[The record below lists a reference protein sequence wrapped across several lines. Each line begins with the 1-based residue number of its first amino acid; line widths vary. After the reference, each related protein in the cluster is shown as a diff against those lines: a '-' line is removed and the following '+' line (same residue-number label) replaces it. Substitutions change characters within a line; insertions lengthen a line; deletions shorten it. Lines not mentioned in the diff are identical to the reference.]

1 MAGSAKEKGTPT
13 HATSITPASPAN
25 SPGPREKDRPK
36 TPDQNDRHAPQ
47 SSPRKTVEGGKETCA
62 PKNVLS
68 PSSPSS
74 RLVRSKTA
82 SPLAKS
88 NKEKPKRT
96 RLSSIVSYSSSDD
109 QETEEETEEQQREAR
124 INFELSKFNKA
135 AAHLASVAGSKLGT
149 TTSQPL
155 RNTVGGGEGQSTMNT
170 SVSPALR
177 NNSTVANTDS
187 TPTTTMAASST
198 EGSIQAHAP
207 RDSQTRPV
215 ANPGSSNASLTTGP
229 VQMQTPYQPSGTT
242 ISQGS
247 RADQSVR
254 PSTAEPTQ
262 IQSTQSVISNP
273 NNSMDMPPQAVVTR
287 VGREPSGDAP
297 LPGYFTTNLA
307 SSVSVTPIN
316 NPQNGSSLNEII
328 SNTHAFT
335 LPPGIAMGTVEAARW
350 IIEEEKRKLS
360 TLHASAIASGARPAP
375 RTLHSAPSTPDRNP
389 KQANGVKEFAERW
402 RGWDPQRQMDIL
414 KLLFQNTK
422 SDIKGQ
428 VITLAK
434 EFMKP
439 TNTGGDNMPKDTHR
453 NQRQD
458 NGTQTSTDPI
468 TVQSIKSLVPN
479 APATSKSL
487 DREAMMKADEALIDA
502 VLEAEARKMK
512 KNPLKRS
519 RYNFELDEEEDVW
532 EVDEVIE
539 KRVRHE
545 YFVSFKNRGLEAQK
559 WVTANSWPNPREARR
574 KLEEKAKEAFGEPV
588 VVGLPAVKEAFGEP
602 VVVGLPSV
610 KEAFGEPV
618 VAGLPS
624 VKDIPEEPLRATT
637 PDNPRPTDDSEIASV
652 LSGPSSLASPPTKR
666 RPGRPRKDS
675 PQNTKNENSTPVT
688 GKRPRGRPPK
698 NQMSSSASTPVIQKE
713 PEQPLPKSGT
723 KDIWEISDDSS

>member
-13 HATSITPASPAN
+13 RATSTTPASPAI
-25 SPGPREKDRPK
+25 SPGRREKETLK

-47 SSPRKTVEGGKETCA
+47 SSLRKTVEGGKETRA

-68 PSSPSS
+68 PSPSS
-74 RLVRSKTA
+74 RLARSKTA

-88 NKEKPKRT
+88 SKEKPKRT

-124 INFELSKFNKA
+124 MNFELSKFEKA
-135 AAHLASVAGSKLGT
+135 AAHFASVAGSKSGT
-149 TTSQPL
+149 TPPKPRDKEISSALTTSVSKPL
-155 RNTVGGGEGQSTMNT
+155 SNTVSGGEGQSTMNT

-177 NNSTVANTDS
+177 NNSMVANTDS

-198 EGSIQAHAP
+198 KCSIQAHTL
-207 RDSQTRPV
+207 RDSPIRPV

-229 VQMQTPYQPSGTT
+229 VQMQTSYQPSGTMT
-242 ISQGS
+242 RQGS
-247 RADQSVR
+247 RADQSIR
-254 PSTAEPTQ
+254 PTAAEPAQ
-262 IQSTQSVISNP
+262 IQSNQSVIPNP
-273 NNSMDMPPQAVVTR
+273 TNNMDMPPQAVVTR
-287 VGREPSGDAP
+287 VGGEPSGGAT

-307 SSVSVTPIN
+307 SSASVTPIH
-316 NPQNGSSLNEII
+316 NPPNGSSMNEVA
-328 SNTHAFT
+328 SNTPAFA
-335 LPPGIAMGTVEAARW
+335 LPPGIVMGTFEAAKW
-350 IIEEEKRKLS
+350 FIEEKRHLS
-360 TLHASAIASGARPAP
+360 TLHASAIAFGVRPAP
-375 RTLHSAPSTPDRNP
+375 RTLHSAPSTPNRNP

-402 RGWDPQRQMDIL
+402 SGWDPQRQMDIL

-422 SDIKGQ
+422 SDVKEQ

-439 TNTGGDNMPKDTHR
+439 SNTGEDNMPKDTHGI
-453 NQRQD
+453 QRQD
-458 NGTQTSTDPI
+458 NGTQTSNVPI
-468 TVQSIKSLVPN
+468 TVHSIKSLVPN
-479 APATSKSL
+479 APANSKSL
-487 DREAMMKADEALIDA
+487 DLEAMMKADEALIDA
-502 VLEAEARKMK
+502 VVEAEARKMK
-512 KNPLKRS
+512 ENPLKRS

-545 YFVSFKNRGLEAQK
+545 YLVSFKNRGLEAQQ
-559 WVTANSWPNPREARR
+559 WVTANSWQNPREARR
-574 KLEEKAKEAFGEPV
+574 RLEEKA
-588 VVGLPAVKEAFGEP
+588 
-602 VVVGLPSV
+602 

-624 VKDIPEEPLRATT
+624 VKDIPEKPLRATT

-652 LSGPSSLASPPTKR
+652 LSGPSSLASPPAKR
-666 RPGRPRKDS
+666 RPGRPQKDS
-675 PQNTKNENSTPVT
+675 TQNTKNENSTTVT

-698 NQMSSSASTPVIQKE
+698 NQVSSSTSTPVNQKQ
-713 PEQPLPKSGT
+713 PEQPLAKSAT
-723 KDIWEISDDSS
+723 KDIWEISNDSS